1 MPAANV
7 RRRLSV
13 EDRRAELLELGI
25 EIFSRHAYDELSTD
39 ALASRAGVSRS
50 LLYHYFRD
58 KRDFYLATV
67 REMAQRLLDA
77 TAPDPEQGFEAALR
91 SSLERFVNFVGENP
105 AMYQAIVRGGVGS
118 DREMEDLLE
127 DVRRVSL
134 DRVQDRL
141 GVASPPPALR
151 ILLYGW
157 VGFTE
162 TAALEWSKSRD
173 LPPDATGRSAG
184 RDADLEPAPPSHP
197 TRSGQRP

>member
-1 MPAANV
+1 MVAANV

-13 EDRRAELLELGI
+13 EDRRAELIDLGI
-25 EIFSRHAYDELSTD
+25 EIFSRHAYDALSTE
-39 ALASRAGVSRS
+39 ALATKAGVSRG

-67 REMAQRLLDA
+67 REMARRLVEA
-77 TAPDPEQGFEAALR
+77 TAPDPELGFEAALR
-91 SSLERFVNFVGENP
+91 SSLERFVRFVGENP
-105 AMYQAIVRGGVGS
+105 ALYQAIVRGGVGS
-118 DREMEDLLE
+118 DREMDDLLE
-127 DVRRVSL
+127 GVRRVSL

-141 GVASPPPALR
+141 GVAAPPPALR

-173 LPPDATGRSAG
+173 LPHDELVELLAGALTSRLPPHLTRTGRG
-184 RDADLEPAPPSHP
+184 
-197 TRSGQRP
+197 

>member
-25 EIFSRHAYDELSTD
+25 EIFSRYAYDELSTE
-39 ALASRAGVSRS
+39 ALATRAGVSRS

-58 KRDFYLATV
+58 KRDFYIATLQ
-67 REMAQRLLDA
+67 EMARRLIKA
-77 TAPDPEQGFEAALR
+77 TAPNPELGFEAALR
-91 SSLERFVNFVGENP
+91 SSLERFVQFVDHNP
-105 AMYQAIVRGGVGS
+105 AIYQAIVRGGVGS
-118 DREMEDLLE
+118 DRQMDELLE
-127 DVRRVSL
+127 RVRRVSL

-141 GVASPPPALR
+141 GLASPPPALR

-162 TAALEWSKSRD
+162 TAALEWSRKRD
-173 LPPDATGRSAG
+173 LPPDELV
-184 RDADLEPAPPSHP
+184 DLLAVTLTSSLPPDLLQSE
-197 TRSGQRP
+197 